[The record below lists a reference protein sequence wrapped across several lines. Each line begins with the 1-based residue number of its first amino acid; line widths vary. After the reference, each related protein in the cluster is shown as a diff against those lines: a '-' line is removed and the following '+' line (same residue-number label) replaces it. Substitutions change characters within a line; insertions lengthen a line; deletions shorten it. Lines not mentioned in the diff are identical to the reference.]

1 MVADYAIKSEVV
13 RELRNRK
20 LMTQKRL
27 SKAAGVSK
35 QTITRMET
43 GANVA
48 HFDTIQKVANALD
61 VEPGA
66 LIEYRADSR
75 MSEENQ
81 RRVEDKLSE
90 FDERRERKREGLGDA
105 PDTGDRTL

>member
-1 MVADYAIKSEVV
+1 MADYAIKSEVV

-27 SKAAGVSK
+27 SEAAGVSK

-43 GANVA
+43 GSNVA
-48 HFDTIQKVANALD
+48 QFDTIQKVANALD
-61 VEPGA
+61 VEPGV
-66 LIEYRADSR
+66 LIEYRADAR
-75 MSEENQ
+75 MSEENR